1 MPSLEQLWICKTKNI
16 LGDNKLQEIT
26 ELKKSYWVNL
36 TTLGLSKITLK
47 QDKNLIKNFDIL
59 AKMYGNEFNELWVES
74 FLTNLLQGNDL
85 RGLMKLET
93 KILKKI
99 CKIMMT

>member
-16 LGDNKLQEIT
+16 LGGNNLQEIT